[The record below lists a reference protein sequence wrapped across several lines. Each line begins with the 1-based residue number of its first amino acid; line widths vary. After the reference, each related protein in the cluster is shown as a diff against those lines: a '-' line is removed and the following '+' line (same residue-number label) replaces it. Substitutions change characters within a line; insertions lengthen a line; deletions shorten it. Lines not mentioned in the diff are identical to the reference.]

1 MLIVLLIRTY
11 LTSCCNDFLS
21 RADRKFTGR
30 NISFLLYGKRPEW
43 NKTMSPAPEKQ
54 QNALICNSGPNL
66 NEQRFKNLDISH
78 SDLAFKSIQDFLRVK
93 WVKQRLIWSMIYNRP
108 SFSLFRWIKIWVVA
122 FQLFTFPLFID
133 RTGKTQEKYWAKIL
147 RQENTVKNL
156 ALRRADS
163 P

>member
-1 MLIVLLIRTY
+1 MIFYLERTGN
-11 LTSCCNDFLS
+11 LPEEIFLS
-21 RADRKFTGR
+21 CFTAKDQNEIR
-30 NISFLLYGKRPEW
+30 QCHRHQKNNRMLWSAILDQIW
-43 NKTMSPAPEKQ
+43 MNK
-54 QNALICNSGPNL
+54 
-66 NEQRFKNLDISH
+66 EQNLDISH